1 MSVITDLS
9 DRSVIPVSKKE
20 TADCCAPR
28 SEPASTV
35 EAVLSVDERGQMILP
50 KDLRRRAGI
59 GAGAKLAIVS
69 HEMDGEVCCITLIK
83 VESLNEMVKGVLGP
97 VMKDVLAQEETK

>member
-1 MSVITDLS
+1 MT
-9 DRSVIPVSKKE
+9 PVSKKE
-20 TADCCAPR
+20 TADCSPR

-59 GAGAKLAIVS
+59 GAGDKLAIVS
-69 HEMDGEVCCITLIK
+69 HERDGEVCCITLIK